1 MVCFI
6 GINIRNGEAHTNL
19 AKFSRTRISTF
30 ISGNLDVF
38 HSCHA
43 IANQLCWGL
52 TDSKGNPRCITNS
65 KGKKRRVGSKDLQ
78 QAVKTCDANFL
89 DFIRR
94 CLE

>member
-1 MVCFI
+1 MASYFLLV
-6 GINIRNGEAHTNL
+6 
-19 AKFSRTRISTF
+19 
-30 ISGNLDVF
+30 
-38 HSCHA
+38 
-43 IANQLCWGL
+43 

-78 QAVKTCDANFL
+78 QAIKTSDANFL

>member
-1 MVCFI
+1 MIYYIYLSV
-6 GINIRNGEAHTNL
+6 L
-19 AKFSRTRISTF
+19 TF
-30 ISGNLDVF
+30 ILSKHHPECPV
-38 HSCHA
+38 
-43 IANQLCWGL
+43 L

>member
-1 MVCFI
+1 MK
-6 GINIRNGEAHTNL
+6 NIDFLRNIV
-19 AKFSRTRISTF
+19 FSFCTQCSGKVKISSIKLYLKIF
-30 ISGNLDVF
+30 LV
-38 HSCHA
+38 
-43 IANQLCWGL
+43 

-78 QAVKTCDANFL
+78 QAIKTSDANFL